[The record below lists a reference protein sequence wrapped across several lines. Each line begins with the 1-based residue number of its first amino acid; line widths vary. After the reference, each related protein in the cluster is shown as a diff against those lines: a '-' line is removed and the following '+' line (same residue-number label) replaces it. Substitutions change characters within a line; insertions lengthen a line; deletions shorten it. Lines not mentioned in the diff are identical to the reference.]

1 MAKEQ
6 PAAAAKTGS
15 RSKKTGSK
23 SLSRLTKDERLEL
36 MKLLRRQ
43 NPNPKPELH
52 YKNAYELLCAVLLSA
67 QATDA
72 SVNKVTEKL
81 FALAPDPEKMVELGE
96 DRIADCIKSIG
107 LWKAKSKNL
116 FNMSRI
122 LIESFNSKVP
132 SDFDALV
139 SLPGVGG
146 KTAYVVQNVFFR
158 IPVIA
163 VDTHIFRV
171 CNRTGLCPGKNALEV
186 QKRLPAVIDDTFK
199 LDAHH
204 YILLHGRYI
213 CTARSPKCEECV
225 IAHLCKEKKQKVKS

>member
-81 FALAPDPEKMVELGE
+81 FALAPDPEKMAELGE
-96 DRIADCIKSIG
+96 DRIAD
-107 LWKAKSKNL
+107 
-116 FNMSRI
+116 
-122 LIESFNSKVP
+122 
-132 SDFDALV
+132 
-139 SLPGVGG
+139 
-146 KTAYVVQNVFFR
+146 
-158 IPVIA
+158 
-163 VDTHIFRV
+163 
-171 CNRTGLCPGKNALEV
+171 
-186 QKRLPAVIDDTFK
+186 
-199 LDAHH
+199 
-204 YILLHGRYI
+204 
-213 CTARSPKCEECV
+213 
-225 IAHLCKEKKQKVKS
+225 